1 MIDKKVKSHE
11 IRKSVQQ
18 EVEKNILKKPER
30 VAIKRF
36 DEYTIDLIGCKEE
49 YESESI

>member
-18 EVEKNILKKPER
+18 EVEKNILKKPE
-30 VAIKRF
+30 VIF
-36 DEYTIDLIGCKEE
+36 L
-49 YESESI
+49 